1 MRSHYQAFVSDRRPL
16 THARSALFISLR
28 RGIDVCGRGVS
39 NAYVTYRPLNINVAE
54 VKPAVI
60 RSLSAFAG
68 W

>member
-1 MRSHYQAFVSDRRPL
+1 MFVSDSRPL
-16 THARSALFISLR
+16 THARSALLLALHFSL